1 MGIFVKDNISGIN
14 VGSKSSNISGKT
26 VQSSNIDISN
36 IERESSEFT
45 SNSNI
50 SSSVDFGDLFNDKA
64 QASEVSSA
72 SMTNGST
79 NIDGTNQSSSSV
91 SQQGMS
97 NDKVNENS
105 TNQQTGNVQ
114 SASLS
119 NGKNEENNTSQTTG
133 RASSQGATSGGNQG
147 SSTGQQGGSA
157 HGASTS
163 NGKGPSGSKGA
174 TGAKASG
181 NSMSGG
187 NPASGRG
194 GSDGHKAGGV
204 EVKSTSVKNA
214 TRPTAFNNNSSMQ
227 QTGTKVSQR
236 TATTSNVE
244 TNVSRAQNNTG
255 SKIGKAV
262 KWFVKETINVIEK
275 VKATK
280 TVIATSVLSAVGN
293 IVEAVV
299 IDGLVGYVVAGALDL
314 LGADDVANDLR
325 KFAARDLVGEINKW
339 FYEETDIGRQINE
352 LSAIKYDSAIAKGI
366 TTFSEVAIVIAAA
379 AVVEVF
385 TGGTATPA
393 VLAVFGSL
401 GFLKGAGD
409 QAEGAYQAKLE
420 AGIEDLSL
428 GVIDNLKVIG
438 RGGLE
443 ALAWVF
449 NAKAG
454 AGIGQMIE
462 AAKVSSWGEVLT
474 LVKNDFLSEKNLKMM
489 FSKGNVIMNAIGAG
503 FQSSPQIMKVVQK
516 ARAGELTPQDVGI
529 LTVELLGY
537 FGLNTVTDG
546 LRNVTSGFISPKKAE
561 MLADNLINGKKG
573 ASLAKFLQEYNDSSV
588 ERIISNLSGS
598 DVYTQIQKIDSEDI
612 TKILNMLNDSQ
623 KGDFAV
629 KASFEFLKTD
639 GSKLLSLDDLGKYGD
654 EMQEQI
660 FNQIVYRVVNKE
672 DVLTLDDLKKV
683 CDEDLFKKI
692 DLKVY
697 DTKVTNLYDEGMEAA
712 RVNYN
717 AFFKNFREHAGLH
730 TKLVR
735 DYAVDLAKKAGFSED
750 EISTIKYSAECHDLG
765 MKGGVFKPT
774 AKDLKKLGLSE
785 EQASDFLEQYNKS
798 GRKYLTL
805 DPEELQNTLKKVLG
819 EDVNVDLNEFNLSM
833 IVRKNHP
840 LNSAITI
847 LEENTVP
854 EGTNV
859 QVAALLAMTH
869 SKSTSGISSFDDPE
883 MWHDCINKLEE
894 VMIDCGK
901 GDLFDADS
909 LRKLIDNEEEFMKLK
924 DAALCIRDGDAMS
937 KLALTYVLSKE
948 GDTIMQTGEFVHTDV
963 EKTRLAL
970 DETPETRYNMDEA
983 RIKQIRQDIIDEY
996 AKKGKELK
1004 EEDLE
1009 SLVNEKAKELL
1020 AEDEASDIIDN
1031 VYNADGTRKIDSNGK
1046 PVDIDNGMSRRIH
1059 AGEKNVEFS
1068 SDYTPN
1074 GNERFYDGTAK
1085 IKDPTVCPISTME
1098 AVEERAGEVVTY
1110 TNCTERKL
1118 EIELSIP
1125 EDSNLGKWYQNRL
1138 DEFKKAQVS
1147 KLDQARQDRL
1157 TKRINSIVTDD
1168 KFKIPEGKELR
1179 SVILDYIE
1187 KHPDQKGQILKEY
1200 KSYVD
1205 YLDSITDFY
1214 KNKLKIKWV

>member
-1 MGIFVKDNISGIN
+1 MGIFVKDNISDIN
-14 VGSKSSNISGKT
+14 VGSKSTDVSGKT
-26 VQSSNIDISN
+26 VQSSNIDISS
-36 IERESSEFT
+36 IERGNSEFS

-64 QASEVSSA
+64 NASDVSST

-79 NIDGTNQSSSSV
+79 NINGMNQTSSSV
-91 SQQGMS
+91 QQQGMN
-97 NDKVNENS
+97 NDKVNQNS

-119 NGKNEENNTSQTTG
+119 DRKNEENNTSQSTGTASAQGTT
-133 RASSQGATSGGNQG
+133 SSGNQE
-147 SSTGQQGGSA
+147 SSTGQTGGSVN
-157 HGASTS
+157 GASTS
-163 NGKGPSGSKGA
+163 SGRGTSGS
-174 TGAKASG
+174 TGGTSGEAST
-181 NSMSGG
+181 NSMSSG
-187 NPASGRG
+187 NTGSGRG
-194 GSDGHKAGGV
+194 GHNTGGA
-204 EVKSTSVKNA
+204 EVKSTSVQGA
-214 TRPTAFNNNSSMQ
+214 TRPTALNNNSSMQ
-227 QTGTKVSQR
+227 QTGTTVSQK
-236 TATTSNVE
+236 TANSSHVDTNTSN
-244 TNVSRAQNNTG
+244 AQNNTG
-255 SKIGKAV
+255 SKIAKGV
-262 KWFVKETINVIEK
+262 RWFIKEVVNVIDVVES
-275 VKATK
+275 TK
-280 TVIATSVLSAVGN
+280 TVITTSVLSAVGN
-293 IVEAVV
+293 IFEAIV
-299 IDGLVGYVVAGALDL
+299 IDGYLGYIIAGKLDFI
-314 LGADDVANDLR
+314 GADNLANELR
-325 KFAARDLVGEINKW
+325 KFAARDLVGEANKW
-339 FYEETDIGRQINE
+339 FYEETDRGKHINE
-352 LSAIKYDSAIAKGI
+352 KSLIKYDSAIAKGV
-366 TTFSEVAIVIAAA
+366 TTFTELTVVIAAA

-393 VLAVFGSL
+393 ILAVFGGL

-409 QAEGAYQAKLE
+409 QAEGAYQEKLE

-428 GVIDNLKVIG
+428 GAIDNLKVIG

-443 ALAWVF
+443 ALSWVF
-449 NAKAG
+449 KAKAG
-454 AGIGQMIE
+454 VGIGQMIE

-516 ARAGELTPQDVGI
+516 ARVGELESKDVAF
-529 LTVELLGY
+529 LVVELIGY

-546 LRNVTSGFISPKKAE
+546 LRNVTSGFISPKKAK
-561 MLADNLINGKKG
+561 MLADNLIKGKKG

-588 ERIISNLSGS
+588 ERIISNLNGS
-598 DVYTQIQKIDSEDI
+598 DVYTHIQKLDSEDI

-672 DVLTLDDLKKV
+672 DVLSLDDVKKV

-697 DTKVTNLYDEGMEAA
+697 DTKVSNLYDEGMEAA
-712 RVNYN
+712 RTNYN

-785 EQASDFLEQYNKS
+785 EQAATFLEQYNKS
-798 GRKYLTL
+798 GRQYLTL

-819 EDVNVDLNEFNLSM
+819 EDINIDLNEFNLSM

-840 LNSAITI
+840 LNSAIII

-894 VMIDCGK
+894 VMNDCGK

-909 LRKLIDNEEEFMKLK
+909 LRKLVDNEEEFMKLK

-963 EKTRLAL
+963 EKTRLEL

-996 AKKGKELK
+996 AKKGEKLK

-1009 SLVNEKAKELL
+1009 SLVNEKAKDLL

-1031 VYNADGTRKIDSNGK
+1031 VYNADGTRKLDSDGN
-1046 PVDIDNGMSRRIH
+1046 PVDINNGMSRRIH

-1074 GNERFYDGTAK
+1074 GNERLYDGTAR

-1118 EIELSIP
+1118 EIELNIP
-1125 EDSNLGKWYQNRL
+1125 EDSNLGKWYQKRL
-1138 DEFKKAQVS
+1138 EDFKKAQVS
-1147 KLDQARQDRL
+1147 KLDQAREDRL

-1168 KFKIPEGKELR
+1168 KFKIPEGKDL
-1179 SVILDYIE
+1179 SSAIFDYIE

-1205 YLDSITDFY
+1205 YVDSITDFY